1 MHRVT
6 LLGRRKS
13 SRAGVSVGLPRVLV
27 VDDDQE
33 SRNLLS
39 EVLIANGF
47 AVDLAEDGEGL
58 WKALSVDEGR
68 AVILIDL
75 RMPGENGLQLLRK
88 LQEKKIACDAILMSS
103 FITASERDL
112 ARELGVRAF
121 LEKPFRLSE
130 LLDVVSE
137 LAGKHPI
144 GISSYEGQEQGETP
158 GPVGKEQI

>member
-1 MHRVT
+1 M
-6 LLGRRKS
+6 
-13 SRAGVSVGLPRVLV
+13 GLNRVLV

-39 EVLIANGF
+39 EVLVTNGY
-47 AVDLAEDGEGL
+47 AVEVAEDGEGL

-75 RMPGENGLQLLRK
+75 RMPGENGLELLRK
-88 LQEKKIACDAILMSS
+88 LQEKKIACDAILMSA
-103 FITASERDL
+103 FIGAGERDL

-130 LLDVVSE
+130 LLEVVSE

-144 GISSYEGQEQGETP
+144 GLSSYEGQVQGKTADTA
-158 GPVGKEQI
+158 GKEQL

>member
-1 MHRVT
+1 M
-6 LLGRRKS
+6 
-13 SRAGVSVGLPRVLV
+13 
-27 VDDDQE
+27 DDDQE
-33 SRNLLS
+33 SRDLLS
-39 EVLIANGF
+39 EVLVTNGY
-47 AVDLAEDGEGL
+47 AVEVAKDGDGL

-75 RMPGENGLQLLRK
+75 RLPGENGLELLRK

-103 FITASERDL
+103 FIGAGERDV

-121 LEKPFRLSE
+121 LEKPFRISE

-144 GISSYEGQEQGETP
+144 GISAHEGQDQGKTP